1 LKQNKLLFQKNSRFL
16 QNFHK
21 VNESQTNP
29 HEEERDGNR
38 REFGEEHEK
47 EIHDNMHKPRKEY
60 EEKGDG
66 RRCKPKKTQNGG
78 QWQHV

>member
-1 LKQNKLLFQKNSRFL
+1 MK
-16 QNFHK
+16 
-21 VNESQTNP
+21 
-29 HEEERDGNR
+29 RDGNI

-60 EEKGDG
+60 EEKDDG
-66 RRCKPKKTQNGG
+66 RKCKPKKTRNGR